1 MLNMVKNWCK
11 KHTFTPIKILIKMI
25 KKLSYLLLLIGCL
38 TITSCASRKNIVY
51 FQGEAEL
58 NTVYENNV
66 PKIRPYDMLTIMVS
80 AADMKATEPFNQ
92 TSVYQ
97 LSGGTE
103 GFKNTYTVA
112 EDGSIDFPVI
122 GKVQLGG
129 LTRNESILVLKNLLD
144 PYIVN
149 PGVNIHFTN
158 FKISVIGEVASPGT
172 FTLPNERVTILE
184 AIALAG
190 DLTIQGKRNNV
201 MVIRESEGIK
211 ETYTVDLTS
220 KEILD
225 SPVYYLS
232 QNDVVY
238 VEPNKSKMQSSVF
251 NYSLIISVAGIII
264 SVISV
269 LSK

>member
-1 MLNMVKNWCK
+1 K
-11 KHTFTPIKILIKMI
+11 KVYKIP
-25 KKLSYLLLLIGCL
+25 
-38 TITSCASRKNIVY
+38 V
-51 FQGEAEL
+51 
-58 NTVYENNV
+58 
-66 PKIRPYDMLTIMVS
+66 
-80 AADMKATEPFNQ
+80 
-92 TSVYQ
+92 
-97 LSGGTE
+97 GGTIV
-103 GFKNTYTVA
+103 FAFV
-112 EDGSIDFPVI
+112 V
-122 GKVQLGG
+122 KVHISG
-129 LTRNESILVLKNLLD
+129 LKRNESILVLKDLLY

-172 FTLPNERVTILE
+172 FTLPNERVTLLE

-190 DLTIQGKRNNV
+190 DLTIQGKRSNI
-201 MVIRESEGIK
+201 MVIREADGVK
-211 ETYTVDLTS
+211 KTYSVDLTS

-238 VEPNKSKMQSSVF
+238 VEPNKAKMQSSVF

>member
-1 MLNMVKNWCK
+1 
-11 KHTFTPIKILIKMI
+11 MI

-92 TSVYQ
+92 TSIYQ
-97 LSGGTE
+97 MRAGTGE
-103 GFKNTYTVA
+103 TYQNVYTVA
-112 EDGSIDFPVI
+112 EDGSIDFPVV

-201 MVIRESEGIK
+201 MVIRESDGIK